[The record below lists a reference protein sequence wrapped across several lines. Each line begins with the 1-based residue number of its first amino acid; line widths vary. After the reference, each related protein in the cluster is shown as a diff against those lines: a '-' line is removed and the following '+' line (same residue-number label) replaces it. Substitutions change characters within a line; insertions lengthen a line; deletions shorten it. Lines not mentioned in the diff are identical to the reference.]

1 MRAIEKTGGVFM
13 QTKEVFEDKT
23 VTAADFSSELCALAR
38 EHLVGLIKTAGESG
52 FIFSLPG
59 EVKTFR
65 VCVTEEKGE

>member
-1 MRAIEKTGGVFM
+1 M

-23 VTAADFSSELCALAR
+23 VTAADLANTLCALTR
-38 EHLVGLIKTAGESG
+38 EHLIGLVKTAGDSE

-59 EVKTFR
+59 GIKTFR

>member
-1 MRAIEKTGGVFM
+1 MK
-13 QTKEVFEDKT
+13 TKEVFEDKT
-23 VTAADFSSELCALAR
+23 VVAADLAKTLCALAR
-38 EHLVGLIKTAGESG
+38 EHLVGLIKTAGESE